1 MPRTLTDLE
10 PPPEGQWPE
19 TAAPR
24 EAPKVRGIAVQV
36 LVSGDVLRPD
46 ASLLQAPS
54 VLLDRGY
61 AVHPGEAAPA
71 VPYDVQG
78 YRVRG
83 RPDDGYLDAK
93 NRPKKPAPP
102 PADAEAAGD
111 ADGAAGGAG
120 PVTLVATCQ
129 AFMQLAQRVAAT
141 TPGFRQAYDL
151 VEALCA
157 AASGLGPIC
166 DQLPDGIAPREAL
179 QAAMAARQEAAS
191 GGDFCAGDD
200 VLVSPLQHLLTRSVA
215 ALEKAGNHAPVRV
228 IRHPEAQ
235 AAWAAQHG
243 DLDSVPWGVFLAG
256 LVAHVGSSDDTTATQ
271 FLLERLMSP
280 TGSVRCQFHIDRGNS
295 GTVSVCDVDVAFPP
309 GPMRMRDRLRLFL
322 DTPPDKAPAV
332 GRLRSNVPDGTA
344 LYPAPELLHARDGDD
359 VGPNTVVEALC
370 TPKKEKSSVGLI
382 TEVWPSTWVVLYGTH
397 GMGKTSLA
405 RVVATRCL
413 NQTAAFPG
421 GVFFVDMALRKTR
434 PGWGSALACAL
445 GCPVVGSPDPETAA
459 MVALRGGG
467 ARNRTLVVLDACEAA
482 LDTKDVPTRTAF
494 LAMLK
499 RMRQLGDHICVVI
512 TTLAPLEAA
521 DAARA
526 QLVNGALTMRVGPL
540 PLKTCTDALAAAL
553 PPHAELMLDPGLSR
567 RHAKEA
573 AQLAGRSPL
582 AMAVLVPA
590 LRALAPVQKGKAMET
605 LLHTLRLAR
614 GAQLQGDEFN
624 KAGQCCEATC
634 VNPWSN
640 LAELLAPSLYFNMSA
655 DVQQAK
661 AEALAE
667 EKAAMGRGVYNAS
680 TEHTEQP
687 TVTGLSAS
695 TYADVQKACAAF
707 ALAALTTPT
716 EDEHRAAAL
725 AAVSGDGVV
734 PEIPPPGG
742 DVALVVACALSV
754 ISGSFTYAT
763 ARHVAAS
770 LPGGWAV
777 TDAAQL
783 EVALA
788 LLLRRSLLLYD
799 PICQRYT
806 MPGAVRAAAREL
818 PAGVDITAG
827 ATAAWIRRLVILV
840 DEAQRDVDAGA
851 PAPGLWATG
860 WEEHALEEAT
870 SQWAEA
876 GAPDAVTRSLILQLR
891 DSLAKLTALKTAA
904 SSDAPVISAAD
915 VEADVGAAMDRLRA
929 HAEECVAGGRSDD
942 AVDAYAKLME
952 LQRTAVGGYDPSL
965 ADTHAAMAACYMQ
978 SSLSGQ
984 AAEALEKAL
993 AIQVLTKGPDDP
1005 AVGATLIRL
1014 CTARRALGDTEAAQS
1029 AARRGL
1035 LVLSTVY
1042 GSDHPEVAPAQ
1053 VAIGD
1058 VSADA
1063 GQLDAALN
1071 SYRLAA
1077 RTLAVAGGGEPC
1089 VELGHVAFGIAQVYL
1104 RQGKFA
1110 DAEREAKRAAEQFTE
1125 FLGAEDRLTR
1135 AAKALGVHAGE
1146 QVRLQAGGDP
1156 AWEPHHQ
1163 GHPWNRWESGL

>member
-1 MPRTLTDLE
+1 
-10 PPPEGQWPE
+10 
-19 TAAPR
+19 
-24 EAPKVRGIAVQV
+24 
-36 LVSGDVLRPD
+36 
-46 ASLLQAPS
+46 
-54 VLLDRGY
+54 
-61 AVHPGEAAPA
+61 
-71 VPYDVQG
+71 
-78 YRVRG
+78 
-83 RPDDGYLDAK
+83 
-93 NRPKKPAPP
+93 
-102 PADAEAAGD
+102 
-111 ADGAAGGAG
+111 
-120 PVTLVATCQ
+120 
-129 AFMQLAQRVAAT
+129 MQLAQRVAAT
-141 TPGFRQAYDL
+141 TPGFRETYDR

-157 AASGLGPIC
+157 AASGLGPMC
-166 DQLPDGIAPREAL
+166 DQLPEGIEACEAL
-179 QAAMAARQEAAS
+179 QAAMAARHEAGA
-191 GGDFCAGDD
+191 DFCAGDD
-200 VLVSPLQHLLTRSVA
+200 VLVAPLQALLAQSVA
-215 ALEKAGNHAPVRV
+215 ALDKAGNHAPVRV
-228 IRHPEAQ
+228 IRHLEAQ
-235 AAWAAQHG
+235 GAWAAQHG
-243 DLDSVPWGVFLAG
+243 DLDAVPWGVFLAG
-256 LVAHVGSSDDTTATQ
+256 LVAHVGSGDESTATQ

-280 TGSVRCQFHIDRGNS
+280 TGSARCQFHIDRGNS

-309 GPMRMRDRLRLFL
+309 GHMRMRDRLRLFL

-370 TPKKEKSSVGLI
+370 TPKKVKSSVGLM

-413 NQTAAFPG
+413 NQAAAFPG
-421 GVFFVDMALRKTR
+421 GVYFVDMHSRKTR

-467 ARNRTLVVLDACEAA
+467 ARNRTLVFLDACDAA

-526 QLVNGALTMRVGPL
+526 QLVDGAMTLRVGPL
-540 PLKTCTDALAAAL
+540 PLKTCTDALASAL
-553 PPHAELMLDPGLSR
+553 PPHAELLLDPALSR

-624 KAGQCCEATC
+624 KAGPCCEATC

-667 EKAAMGRGVYNAS
+667 EKAAMGRGVYNAA
-680 TEHTEQP
+680 TEHAEQP

-695 TYADVQKACAAF
+695 TYAGVQKACAAF

-725 AAVSGDGVV
+725 ASVSADGVV
-734 PEIPPPGG
+734 PENNPQPGG
-742 DVALVVACALSV
+742 DVALVAACALSV

-770 LPGGWAV
+770 LPGGWAIR
-777 TDAAQL
+777 DAPQMQA
-783 EVALA
+783 ALG

-799 PICQRYT
+799 PMCQRYS
-806 MPGAVRAAAREL
+806 MPEAVRAAAREL

-827 ATAAWIRRLVILV
+827 ATAAWIRGLVILV

-876 GAPDAVTRSLILQLR
+876 GAPDAVTRALILQLR

-929 HAEECVAGGRSDD
+929 HAEECAAGGRGED
-942 AVDAYAKLME
+942 AVDAYAQLME

-978 SSLSGQ
+978 SSLAAE

-1005 AVGATLIRL
+1005 AVGSTLVSL
-1014 CTARRALGDTEAAQS
+1014 CTARRALGETEAAQS

-1042 GSDHPEVAPAQ
+1042 GSEHPQVATAQ
-1053 VAIGD
+1053 VALGD
-1058 VSADA
+1058 ISADA
-1063 GQLDAALN
+1063 GQLEAALN

-1077 RTLAVAGGGEPC
+1077 RTLDVAAGGEPC
-1089 VELGHVAFGIAQVYL
+1089 VEGGHVAFGIAQVYL

-1110 DAEREAKRAAEQFTE
+1110 DAEKEAKRAAELFAQ
-1125 FLGAEDRLTR
+1125 FLGADDPLTR
-1135 AAKALGVHAGE
+1135 TAQAMGVHGGE
-1146 QVRLQAGGDP
+1146 QIRQQDGGDP

-1163 GHPWNRWESGL
+1163 GHPWNRWETGL